1 MLRFIPDTWV
11 EGLLRPFLLA
21 DSAAG
26 LYIEIHAP
34 DLRFAAAALLLAAAL
49 LGRRQLSMLEPAQW
63 RLLLAL
69 VTCFYFWTLVS
80 GNGRYF
86 FWGLLVV
93 GPLVVL
99 SARHLRV
106 TRAMRNTLLLG
117 VFTLQGLAV
126 SMTFEP
132 NVWGL
137 RPWVQGPGLA
147 LEPTPVAE
155 KPAVILTIGAISY
168 SIVVPALHP
177 QSRWVN
183 ISGQQNLVPG
193 MPEHA
198 RLQAMLDG
206 PLPVKLMVRATHLV
220 LGPEG
225 QPLPQAEKVMQRHL
239 QYQGLEL
246 SREPCE
252 LVRTQLAALPMELRD
267 RPAELQGFLFCPVRR
282 SGGVQ
287 EAPVTEVVAPEMD
300 EVFAQV
306 ERRCPRFFPPGNAL
320 TRERDGALVRHYS
333 HSDTSLYVDDSGE
346 VYYKYFRALN
356 PTTIATIEQVRQGRF
371 SIDCTTLPGRY
382 VPPWARD

>member
-1 MLRFIPDTWV
+1 MLRFIPDTWA

-26 LYIEIHAP
+26 LYSEIHAP
-34 DLRFAAAALLLAAAL
+34 DLRFAAMALLLAAAL

-63 RLLLAL
+63 RLLLAV
-69 VTCFYFWTLVS
+69 VTCFYVWTFVS

-117 VFTLQGLAV
+117 VLTLQGLAA
-126 SMTFEP
+126 SMTFEA

-147 LEPTPVAE
+147 LEPTPVAD
-155 KPAVILTIGAISY
+155 KPAVFLTIGGISY
-168 SIVVPALHP
+168 SIVVPVMHP

-198 RLQAMLDG
+198 LLQAMLDG

-239 QYQGLEL
+239 SYQGLEL
-246 SREPCE
+246 SGEPCE
-252 LVRTQLAALPMELRD
+252 LVRTRLAALPFDLRGQ
-267 RPAELQGFLFCPVRR
+267 PAEVQGFMFCPVKR
-282 SGGVQ
+282 SAR
-287 EAPVTEVVAPEMD
+287 APEVPATKPEAPEMD
-300 EVFAQV
+300 DVFSQV
-306 ERRCPRFFPPGNAL
+306 EQRCPRFFPAGNAH
-320 TRERDGALVRHYS
+320 TRAMDGALIRHYS
-333 HSDTSLYVDDSGE
+333 QSDTSLYVDDSGE
-346 VYYKYFRALN
+346 VYFKYFRALN

-382 VPPWARD
+382 MPPWARD